1 MDETTKSLTD
11 NEHTHL
17 IINSLHKKDHQQGH
31 DNNTNHL
38 RNNAAE
44 EKQDTNLNEYAQV
57 DISEVMNV
65 SANSKIPKGHESQN
79 GPMTFDKPNNAQH
92 NEARDEE
99 YSNDPMDD
107 ETSEMVYTPETTLDK
122 ILEDDTKQTTYDTAI
137 DTIPTNNELQ
147 TKHPTIDKQL
157 VIKDEKAEV
166 ENRASDPTVQQHST
180 AENKQVIILDKFT
193 DISVEENTR
202 NSVTDDMCNNP
213 ALQNKLPNLNNILD
227 IKEIATDNEECV
239 SHLPNGETS
248 ATEGKPEANLI
259 KFYEV
264 NIEEAQCNSVTD
276 KIQKSIE
283 PQDKAQNLEK
293 KTDGK
298 GKDRKDVECDVSD
311 RKVSIEEQKQEANLD
326 KSNEV
331 DNKDTECEKHLKSKL
346 AHLKQELTICDVE
359 GMDNEENVIEVTTN
373 KMKVMSSDRS
383 VEMDVGSSV
392 SDSELVRLDT
402 SIDVH
407 DKEIGNDKY
416 ACDFTDK
423 TTLTIDEFIEINKP
437 GGVEVNERGGD
448 ECECRLVNDEMK
460 IMKEKQATNLVKSI
474 NVDEETAS
482 NIIVEKIQKSNLQQS
497 VQENSN
503 KSHVGK
509 DKNVGDM
516 EYRKNISNEIAT
528 PKKKVLPNLDNFTDV
543 NVEEVACDNTTVET
557 KNSVFTHLNKSL
569 DIKYR
574 DKDQDHGDFLPH
586 EDNQVTNLS
595 IAEKRKII
603 QEKLAN
609 ISNEDNHPHEEN
621 QATNLSIAKKNENN
635 SRKICQNIEAKNTS
649 GTNFTQSC
657 E

>member
-1 MDETTKSLTD
+1 MAK
-11 NEHTHL
+11 
-17 IINSLHKKDHQQGH
+17 
-31 DNNTNHL
+31 
-38 RNNAAE
+38 
-44 EKQDTNLNEYAQV
+44 
-57 DISEVMNV
+57 
-65 SANSKIPKGHESQN
+65 
-79 GPMTFDKPNNAQH
+79 
-92 NEARDEE
+92 
-99 YSNDPMDD
+99 DD
-107 ETSEMVYTPETTLDK
+107 EMSEMVYTPETTLDK

-227 IKEIATDNEECV
+227 IKEIVTDNEECV

-298 GKDRKDVECDVSD
+298 EKDRKDVECDVSD
-311 RKVSIEEQKQEANLD
+311 RKVSIAEQKQEANLD

-392 SDSELVRLDT
+392 SDSIEKARLVT
-402 SIDVH
+402 PIDVH

-416 ACDFTDK
+416 ACDLTDK
-423 TTLTIDEFIEINKP
+423 TTSTIDKSIVTDKTRKSLALQTKLPNLNNILDVKEIATDNEECVSHLPNGETSATEGKP
-437 GGVEVNERGGD
+437 KANLGESHEVN
-448 ECECRLVNDEMK
+448 
-460 IMKEKQATNLVKSI
+460 I
-474 NVDEETAS
+474 EEAQCNSVTD
-482 NIIVEKIQKSNLQQS
+482 KIQKSIEPQDKAQNL
-497 VQENSN
+497 EN
-503 KSHVGK
+503 KTDGK
-509 DKNVGDM
+509 EKD
-516 EYRKNISNEIAT
+516 RKDVECDVSDR
-528 PKKKVLPNLDNFTDV
+528 KV
-543 NVEEVACDNTTVET
+543 
-557 KNSVFTHLNKSL
+557 
-569 DIKYR
+569 
-574 DKDQDHGDFLPH
+574 
-586 EDNQVTNLS
+586 S
-595 IAEKRKII
+595 IAEQK
-603 QEKLAN
+603 QEANLDKSNEVDNKDTECEKHLKSKLA
-609 ISNEDNHPHEEN
+609 H
-621 QATNLSIAKKNENN
+621 LK
-635 SRKICQNIEAKNTS
+635 
-649 GTNFTQSC
+649 
-657 E
+657 

>member
-1 MDETTKSLTD
+1 
-11 NEHTHL
+11 
-17 IINSLHKKDHQQGH
+17 
-31 DNNTNHL
+31 
-38 RNNAAE
+38 
-44 EKQDTNLNEYAQV
+44 
-57 DISEVMNV
+57 
-65 SANSKIPKGHESQN
+65 
-79 GPMTFDKPNNAQH
+79 
-92 NEARDEE
+92 
-99 YSNDPMDD
+99 
-107 ETSEMVYTPETTLDK
+107 
-122 ILEDDTKQTTYDTAI
+122 
-137 DTIPTNNELQ
+137 
-147 TKHPTIDKQL
+147 
-157 VIKDEKAEV
+157 
-166 ENRASDPTVQQHST
+166 
-180 AENKQVIILDKFT
+180 
-193 DISVEENTR
+193 
-202 NSVTDDMCNNP
+202 
-213 ALQNKLPNLNNILD
+213 
-227 IKEIATDNEECV
+227 
-239 SHLPNGETS
+239 
-248 ATEGKPEANLI
+248 
-259 KFYEV
+259 
-264 NIEEAQCNSVTD
+264 
-276 KIQKSIE
+276 
-283 PQDKAQNLEK
+283 
-293 KTDGK
+293 
-298 GKDRKDVECDVSD
+298 
-311 RKVSIEEQKQEANLD
+311 
-326 KSNEV
+326 
-331 DNKDTECEKHLKSKL
+331 
-346 AHLKQELTICDVE
+346 
-359 GMDNEENVIEVTTN
+359 
-373 KMKVMSSDRS
+373 MSSDRS

-543 NVEEVACDNTTVET
+543 DVEEVACDNTTVET

-621 QATNLSIAKKNENN
+621 QATNLSIAKKMKIIQEKFAKTLKPKIPLEPISRNLASERMRMIREKQEKFNN
-635 SRKICQNIEAKNTS
+635 LGKSSPERNNNPISRNLAAEKMRMIREQQEKFS
-649 GTNFTQSC
+649 HESKLLRR
-657 E
+657 